1 MKLCK
6 ADKKTA
12 QGLHKSIC
20 IISENHVE
28 RNKSQKGMN
37 MVGLAY

>member
-6 ADKKTA
+6 ADKKVA
-12 QGLHKSIC
+12 QELYKSIC
-20 IISENHVE
+20 IISENNVE